1 MNRIIKMIEEKETL
15 RQIAR
20 EEMQNAPSMRNYGNS
35 PKLCKVGDLIYS
47 YNTCV
52 AVFVYVET
60 KSNYVIVVPK
70 YYSATTTRHINKIA
84 YEYNI
89 EVIKLYW
96 GDNMKDAIFLK
107 ELDRHILEE
116 RIEEEKTYL
125 TLLKYLRQKPNNKNT
140 DSAIKQIEKALLKL
154 DFYWGDNMN
163 MKEIQKAWNKYII
176 AMQEAREKRFEKRL
190 RRAKRF

>member
-140 DSAIKQIEKALLKL
+140 DLAIKQIEKALLKL
-154 DFYWGDNMN
+154 DFY
-163 MKEIQKAWNKYII
+163 
-176 AMQEAREKRFEKRL
+176 
-190 RRAKRF
+190 